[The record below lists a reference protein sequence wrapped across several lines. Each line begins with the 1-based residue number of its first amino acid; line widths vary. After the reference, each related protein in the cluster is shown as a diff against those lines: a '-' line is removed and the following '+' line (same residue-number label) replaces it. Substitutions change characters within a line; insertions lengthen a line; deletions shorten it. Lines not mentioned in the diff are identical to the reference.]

1 MLREQWAEQGGSFFM
16 VKGLPK
22 GSSPV
27 SRMDSE
33 SFPVLHLIEICGGPP
48 DHGPSQ
54 ASQPFLA
61 RHHRLNILI
70 SLNLC
75 IHFFFKEHTKGHVCS
90 PTSGF
95 TVKTAAVFSKI
106 PQIPR
111 CLVPFFVGDP
121 IFHQPSGHEIAH
133 ALTKM
138 QRWRCVEIPWLVRI
152 PRTQLPIRTSENVPP
167 LRG

>member
-1 MLREQWAEQGGSFFM
+1 MLRGQWTVQGGSFFI
-16 VKGLPK
+16 VKGVPK

-54 ASQPFLA
+54 ASQPFLP

-95 TVKTAAVFSKI
+95 PVKTAAVFSKI

-111 CLVPFFVGDP
+111 CLVPFLLVTRFFTNP
-121 IFHQPSGHEIAH
+121 LRPWNCP
-133 ALTKM
+133 LTKM
-138 QRWRCVEIPWLVRI
+138 QRWRCVEIPWLIGI
-152 PRTQLPIRTSENVPP
+152 PRTQLPIRTSEHVQN
-167 LRG
+167 